1 MRRTQRRHR
10 LRLARRATVLQLH
23 LLLARE
29 STREDYPKLQFRSE
43 RVAIYLVR
51 GVPEGV
57 HSSAIAQQRA
67 AIPQP
72 RSRRADGALPHL
84 ESSQRLSI
92 EGVERKRRRQ
102 PLPLLMVASPLRLN
116 WGCGHLP

>member
-10 LRLARRATVLQLH
+10 LRLARRATVLQFH

-57 HSSAIAQQRA
+57 HSSTIAQQRA

-72 RSRRADGALPHL
+72 RSRSRDPAERTALYRTSRAPNGSASRGSN
-84 ESSQRLSI
+84 ES
-92 EGVERKRRRQ
+92 
-102 PLPLLMVASPLRLN
+102 VAASLFRS
-116 WGCGHLP
+116 